1 MNVAILS
8 PSKNAYSETFIQA
21 HKNYLDGNI
30 LYYYGNSK
38 NIILEGQGSINKN
51 SNSFFYKLKRLFFKK
66 KYRWYFNQF
75 LIDSLSKNKIDV
87 VLAEYGPTAEIYLE
101 AIKELHIPLIVHFHG
116 YDASKKSIILEND
129 NYKKSF
135 EYASY
140 IIAVSKK
147 MYNDLLTFG
156 CPESKLILNTYGPN
170 PKFYEVNSLFDNEQF
185 IAVGRFV
192 NKKAPYYLLLSFAEV
207 IKEFPNAKL
216 IIAGKGDL
224 WNTCKNLSVA
234 LGLEKN
240 VSLPGVISPGQF
252 QKYLSE
258 SLTFVQHSVIAEDGD
273 SEGTPVAIL
282 EACAAGLPVISTN
295 HAGIPDVIIDGE
307 TGLLVNEHDYKAM
320 ASKIKYILNEKDLAK
335 RMGENSRKRIRD
347 NFSLEKHIGKLD
359 ELIKSLVINNE

>member
-1 MNVAILS
+1 MNIAILS

-30 LYYYGNSK
+30 LYYYGDSK
-38 NIILEGQGSINKN
+38 NIILERQGSINKN
-51 SNSFFYKLKRLFFKK
+51 SKAFFYKLKRKFFKK
-66 KYRWYFNQF
+66 KYSWYFNQF
-75 LIDSLSKNKIDV
+75 LIDSLNKNKINV

-147 MYNDLLTFG
+147 MYNDLLTIG

-170 PKFYEVNSLFDNEQF
+170 PKFYEVNPLFNNEQF
-185 IAVGRFV
+185 ISVGRFV

-207 IKEFPNAKL
+207 IKEFPNAQL

-240 VSLPGVISPGQF
+240 VSLPGIISPEQF
-252 QKYLSE
+252 QEYLSE
-258 SLTFVQHSVIAEDGD
+258 SLAFVQHSVVAEDGD
-273 SEGTPVAIL
+273 TEGTPVAIL
-282 EACAAGLPVISTN
+282 EACAAGLPVISTY
-295 HAGIPDVIIDGE
+295 HAGIPDVVIDGYN
-307 TGLLVNEHDYKAM
+307 GFLVEEHDYKAM
-320 ASKIKYILNEKDLAK
+320 AESMRTLLRDRNLAK
-335 RMGENSRKRIRD
+335 ELGNNAKKRIKD
-347 NFSLEKHIGKLD
+347 HFTLEKHINCLNDILESSIKL
-359 ELIKSLVINNE
+359 